1 MKLLIIKKM
10 ISQWT
15 CQSFISKPIWLLT
28 ILKKYKKSKT
38 WIIMPT
44 MLSIKRPNNNS
55 MEISS
60 KEITNEKNLSIW
72 YTKKFKQRLHI
83 KLRTIKKS
91 KMKKLIDKNK
101 SELSRE
107 TQLISCIVEIFTYFW
122 LLLLKRPCKEES
134 KSKLPMPLGIY
145 WWENYWICW
154 NGLKQAWI
162 TRKNSQAFNAGNN
175 S

>member
-1 MKLLIIKKM
+1 
-10 ISQWT
+10 
-15 CQSFISKPIWLLT
+15 
-28 ILKKYKKSKT
+28 
-38 WIIMPT
+38 MPT

-83 KLRTIKKS
+83 KLKTINKS

-101 SELSRE
+101 SELLRE
-107 TQLISCIVEIFTYFW
+107 TQLISCIVEISTYFW
-122 LLLLKRPCKEES
+122 LLLLKKPCKEES

-145 WWENYWICW
+145 W
-154 NGLKQAWI
+154 
-162 TRKNSQAFNAGNN
+162 
-175 S
+175 